1 MPYGLSGILYDDGE
15 PPPGYLVYCPQLDV
29 LTQGD
34 SVEHA
39 RAMIQDAVEGV
50 LEILSAEEIER
61 RLNGPLSSLEKS
73 FADDDEISI
82 VEVGRFT
89 FTVDAPAIGNTIG

>member
-1 MPYGLSGILYDDGE
+1 MAYGLSGILYDDGE
-15 PPPGYLVYCPQLDV
+15 PPPGLLVYCPQLDV

-50 LEILSAEEIER
+50 IEILSAEEIER
-61 RLNGPLSSLEKS
+61 RLSGPLSSLEES

-89 FTVDAPAIGNTIG
+89 FAVDAPAIGSTLG